1 MMALLWIGGKL
12 KLYYIFPLGI
22 GIAIIMTGVPV
33 YFVFIYWKNKP
44 WVIQYMSGKK
54 TLPKLYF
61 NWRSLLVKQVAVL

>member
-1 MMALLWIGGKL
+1 MMALLWNGSKL
-12 KLYYIFPLGI
+12 KLYNISPSGI

-54 TLPKLYF
+54 LYLSCISIGEVC
-61 NWRSLLVKQVAVL
+61 W

>member
-1 MMALLWIGGKL
+1 MTAVLWSGGKL
-12 KLYYIFPLGI
+12 KLYNIFPSGI

-54 TLPKLYF
+54 PYLSCISIF
-61 NWRSLLVKQVAVL
+61 EVSW